1 MIIKSQTINFFIH
14 IINYLTS
21 LNFIILADRS
31 IQMFKLYTI
40 EGKIEIPPF
49 LFGQAKEV
57 SARIILSEDYEGI
70 ITRDYGFVIAVVDV
84 LDVGKGIII
93 PGNANTFHE
102 VEFTILTFKPTVS
115 EVVEGTVVEIVDFGS
130 FVRLGPLDGLV
141 HVSQICDDYISYEQ
155 VGNRF
160 IGKETGK
167 ILEVNDEVRAKII
180 AVSLGTG
187 RSGKLGLTMRQKF
200 LGKAEWIEN
209 DLEDIYIEEE
219 EKQIDP
225 NKVEDNTE

>member
-1 MIIKSQTINFFIH
+1 
-14 IINYLTS
+14 
-21 LNFIILADRS
+21 
-31 IQMFKLYTI
+31 MFKLYTLTA
-40 EGKIEIPPF
+40 KCEIPPF
-49 LFGQAKEV
+49 LFDQPKEV

-70 ITRDYGFVIAVVDV
+70 ITRDYGFIIAIVDV
-84 LDVGKGIII
+84 IDVGPGIII

-102 VEFTILTFKPTVS
+102 VEFSILSFKPMIS
-115 EVVEGTVVEIVDFGS
+115 EVVEGEVVEIVDFGS
-130 FVRLGPLDGLV
+130 FIRLGPLDGLV

-167 ILEVNDEVRAKII
+167 ILEVNDLVRAKII

-200 LGKAEWIEN
+200 LGKPEWIEA
-209 DLEDIYIEEE
+209 DIEDEFSENEPEESD
-219 EKQIDP
+219 EK
-225 NKVEDNTE
+225 

>member
-1 MIIKSQTINFFIH
+1 V
-14 IINYLTS
+14 
-21 LNFIILADRS
+21 
-31 IQMFKLYTI
+31 FKLYTI

-49 LFGQAKEV
+49 LFGQEKEI

-84 LDVGKGIII
+84 LHVGMGIII

-102 VEFTILTFKPTVS
+102 VEFTILSFKPTVS

-130 FVRLGPLDGLV
+130 FIRLGPLDGLV

-167 ILEVNDEVRAKII
+167 ILEVNDQVRAKII

-200 LGKAEWIEN
+200 LGKEEWIAA
-209 DLEDIYIEEE
+209 DIEEAYA
-219 EKQIDP
+219 EKEAKQKEP
-225 NKVEDNTE
+225 NDEEDNI

>member
-1 MIIKSQTINFFIH
+1 
-14 IINYLTS
+14 
-21 LNFIILADRS
+21 
-31 IQMFKLYTI
+31 MFKLYTLTA
-40 EGKIEIPPF
+40 KCEIPPF
-49 LFGQAKEV
+49 LFDQPKEV

-70 ITRDYGFVIAVVDV
+70 ITRDYGFIIAIVDV
-84 LDVGKGIII
+84 IDVGPGIII

-102 VEFTILTFKPTVS
+102 VEFSILSFKPMIS
-115 EVVEGTVVEIVDFGS
+115 EVVEGEVVEIVDFGS
-130 FVRLGPLDGLV
+130 FIRLGPLDGLV

-167 ILEVNDEVRAKII
+167 ILEVNDQVRAKII

-200 LGKAEWIEN
+200 LGKPEWIET
-209 DLEDIYIEEE
+209 DIEDEFSEKEPEKDEEE
-219 EKQIDP
+219 
-225 NKVEDNTE
+225 

>member
-1 MIIKSQTINFFIH
+1 
-14 IINYLTS
+14 
-21 LNFIILADRS
+21 
-31 IQMFKLYTI
+31 MFKLYTI

-49 LFGQAKEV
+49 LFDQEKEV

-70 ITRDYGFVIAVVDV
+70 ITREYGFIIAVVDV
-84 LDVGKGIII
+84 LNVGKGIII

-167 ILEVNDEVRAKII
+167 ILEVNDLVRAKII

-200 LGKAEWIEN
+200 LGKEDWIAMDIEN
-209 DLEDIYIEEE
+209 ANVDKEVKTTESNEVEENM
-219 EKQIDP
+219 D
-225 NKVEDNTE
+225 

>member
-1 MIIKSQTINFFIH
+1 
-14 IINYLTS
+14 
-21 LNFIILADRS
+21 
-31 IQMFKLYTI
+31 MFKLYTI

-49 LFGQAKEV
+49 LFDQEKNV

-70 ITRDYGFVIAVVDV
+70 ITRDYGFIIAVVDV
-84 LDVGKGIII
+84 LNVGKGIII

-102 VEFTILTFKPTVS
+102 VEFTILAFRPTVS

-167 ILEVNDEVRAKII
+167 ILEVNDQVRAKII

-200 LGKAEWIEN
+200 LGKEIWIEN
-209 DLEDIYIEEE
+209 DIQELYE
-219 EKQIDP
+219 EKETKP
-225 NKVEDNTE
+225 SEVENNSE

>member
-1 MIIKSQTINFFIH
+1 
-14 IINYLTS
+14 
-21 LNFIILADRS
+21 
-31 IQMFKLYTI
+31 MFKLYTLTA
-40 EGKIEIPPF
+40 KCEIPPF
-49 LFGQAKEV
+49 LFDQPKDV

-70 ITRDYGFVIAVVDV
+70 ITRDYGFIIAIVDV
-84 LDVGKGIII
+84 IDVGPGIII

-102 VEFTILTFKPTVS
+102 VQFSILAFKPMIS
-115 EVVEGTVVEIVDFGS
+115 EVVEGEVVEIVDFGS
-130 FVRLGPLDGLV
+130 FIRLGPLDGLV

-167 ILEVNDEVRAKII
+167 ILEVNDQVRAKII

-200 LGKAEWIEN
+200 LGKMDWIEA
-209 DLEDIYIEEE
+209 DIEDEFSESE
-219 EKQIDP
+219 PESESSEK
-225 NKVEDNTE
+225 

>member
-1 MIIKSQTINFFIH
+1 
-14 IINYLTS
+14 
-21 LNFIILADRS
+21 
-31 IQMFKLYTI
+31 MFKLFTI

-49 LFGQAKEV
+49 LFDQEKNV

-70 ITRDYGFVIAVVDV
+70 ITRDYGFIIAVVDV

-130 FVRLGPLDGLV
+130 FIRLGPLDGLV

-167 ILEVNDEVRAKII
+167 ILEVNDQVRAKII

-187 RSGKLGLTMRQKF
+187 RSGKLGLTMRQKY
-200 LGKAEWIEN
+200 LGKEDWIQGDVEDEYAEKQA
-209 DLEDIYIEEE
+209 DPTDVKEEE
-219 EKQIDP
+219 GTIE
-225 NKVEDNTE
+225 

>member
-1 MIIKSQTINFFIH
+1 
-14 IINYLTS
+14 
-21 LNFIILADRS
+21 
-31 IQMFKLYTI
+31 MFKLFTI

-49 LFGQAKEV
+49 LFDQEKTV

-70 ITRDYGFVIAVVDV
+70 ITRNYGFIIAIVDV
-84 LDVGKGIII
+84 LEVGKGIII

-102 VEFTILTFKPTVS
+102 VEFTILAFRPTVS

-130 FVRLGPLDGLV
+130 FIRLGPLDGLV
-141 HVSQICDDYISYEQ
+141 HVSQICDDYISFEQ

-167 ILEVNDEVRAKII
+167 ILEVNDQVRAKII

-200 LGKAEWIEN
+200 LGKEEWIEA
-209 DLEDIYIEEE
+209 DIEDEFS
-219 EKQIDP
+219 EKQIKEVEVDDE
-225 NKVEDNTE
+225 EDNSN

>member
-1 MIIKSQTINFFIH
+1 
-14 IINYLTS
+14 
-21 LNFIILADRS
+21 
-31 IQMFKLYTI
+31 MFKLFTI

-49 LFGQAKEV
+49 LFDQEKTV

-70 ITRDYGFVIAVVDV
+70 ITRNYGFIIAIVDV
-84 LDVGKGIII
+84 LEVGKGIII

-102 VEFTILTFKPTVS
+102 VIFTILSFRPTVS

-130 FVRLGPLDGLV
+130 FIRLGPLDGLV
-141 HVSQICDDYISYEQ
+141 HVSQICDDYISFEQ

-167 ILEVNDEVRAKII
+167 ILEVNDQIRAKII

-200 LGKAEWIEN
+200 LGKEEWIEA
-209 DLEDIYIEEE
+209 DIEDEFS
-219 EKQIDP
+219 EKQKKEVVADDD
-225 NKVEDNTE
+225 EDNSN

>member
-1 MIIKSQTINFFIH
+1 
-14 IINYLTS
+14 
-21 LNFIILADRS
+21 
-31 IQMFKLYTI
+31 MFKLYTI
-40 EGKIEIPPF
+40 EGRIEIPPF
-49 LFGQAKEV
+49 LFGQEKEV

-70 ITRDYGFVIAVVDV
+70 ITRNYGFVIAVVDV

-102 VEFTILTFKPTVS
+102 VVFTILTFKPTVS

-130 FVRLGPLDGLV
+130 FIRLGPLDGLV

-167 ILEVNDEVRAKII
+167 ILEVNDPVRAKII

-187 RSGKLGLTMRQKF
+187 RSGKLGLTMRQRF
-200 LGKAEWIEN
+200 LGKVEWIET
-209 DLEDIYIEEE
+209 DIEESIA
-219 EKQIDP
+219 EKEAKLAGP
-225 NKVEDNTE
+225 SEVEDNSE

>member
-1 MIIKSQTINFFIH
+1 
-14 IINYLTS
+14 
-21 LNFIILADRS
+21 
-31 IQMFKLYTI
+31 MFKLFTI

-49 LFGQAKEV
+49 LFGQEKTI

-70 ITRDYGFVIAVVDV
+70 ITRDYGFIIAVVDV
-84 LDVGKGIII
+84 LQVGQGIII

-130 FVRLGPLDGLV
+130 FIRLGPLDGLV

-167 ILEVNDEVRAKII
+167 ILEVNDQVRAKII

-200 LGKAEWIEN
+200 LGKEDWITN
-209 DLEDIYIEEE
+209 DIEDEYTKEEPEISEEE
-219 EKQIDP
+219 GAE
-225 NKVEDNTE
+225 E

>member
-1 MIIKSQTINFFIH
+1 
-14 IINYLTS
+14 
-21 LNFIILADRS
+21 
-31 IQMFKLYTI
+31 MFKLFTI

-49 LFGQAKEV
+49 LFDQEKNV

-70 ITRDYGFVIAVVDV
+70 ITRDYGFIIAVVDV

-102 VEFTILTFKPTVS
+102 VEFTILSFKPTVS

-130 FVRLGPLDGLV
+130 FIRLGPLDGLV

-167 ILEVNDEVRAKII
+167 ILEVNDQVRAKII
-180 AVSLGTG
+180 AVSMGTG
-187 RSGKLGLTMRQKF
+187 RSGKLGLTMRQKY
-200 LGKAEWIEN
+200 LGKEEWIQS
-209 DLEDIYIEEE
+209 DIEDEYAEKQGDQTKVEEE
-219 EKQIDP
+219 EGT
-225 NKVEDNTE
+225 VE

>member
-1 MIIKSQTINFFIH
+1 
-14 IINYLTS
+14 
-21 LNFIILADRS
+21 
-31 IQMFKLYTI
+31 MFKLFTI

-49 LFGQAKEV
+49 LFDQEKTV

-70 ITRDYGFVIAVVDV
+70 ITRNYGFIIAVVDV
-84 LDVGKGIII
+84 LEVGKGIII

-102 VEFTILTFKPTVS
+102 VEFTILAFKPTVS

-130 FVRLGPLDGLV
+130 FIRLGPLDGLV
-141 HVSQICDDYISYEQ
+141 HVSQICDDYISFEQ

-167 ILEVNDEVRAKII
+167 ILEVNDQVRAKII

-200 LGKAEWIEN
+200 LGKEEWIEA
-209 DLEDIYIEEE
+209 DIEDEFS
-219 EKQIDP
+219 EKQTKEIEGEDE
-225 NKVEDNTE
+225 EDNSN